1 MWLWSQGHK
10 KSRSIKRPRRDSPIF
25 LPSCRNILRSLFW
38 NLSQKTLGGNASG
51 LTTCLGMPEPT
62 RTGPAPLPPRGPFLP
77 ASQRCSWIA
86 PATPGAELGQ
96 APTRANLQSG
106 MPELARG
113 AACLGPWAILK
124 EPEGLRGPGV
134 SAPSWGQTP
143 GRFCDLHTCSGRS
156 ALKVCTESL
165 SPTVGE

>member
-1 MWLWSQGHK
+1 MKHK
-10 KSRSIKRPRRDSPIF
+10 KASEGFPHLSSQLQKHSPK
-25 LPSCRNILRSLFW
+25 LVLESEPEDPWWECQWPAL
-38 NLSQKTLGGNASG
+38 ASG
-51 LTTCLGMPEPT
+51 LTTCPWTPEPT
-62 RTGPAPLPPRGPFLP
+62 RMGPAPLPPRGPFLP

-96 APTRANLQSG
+96 APTCANLQSG

-134 SAPSWGQTP
+134 SAPSWGQMP
-143 GRFCDLHTCSGRS
+143 GRFCALHTCSGRS
-156 ALKVCTESL
+156 ALKVYTESL